1 MFCILIHLI
10 LITYIYEIN
19 IAIILDR
26 QMKKLNNRDLSNLKQ
41 CT

>member
-1 MFCILIHLI
+1 MFCILIDLI
-10 LITYIYEIN
+10 LTTYIYEIN

-26 QMKKLNNRDLSNLKQ
+26 QMKKLNNRDLSNLKK